1 MVQRRPER
9 LLAYEGIVEQIK
21 NQLLTGELRPGD
33 RLPTIAERAAQLG
46 ISQGS
51 VREAYR
57 VLESRGVLSVVQG
70 RGTFVAE
77 NLGSNDDI
85 LKRLQLTSG
94 PTRAQLL
101 EARRLL
107 EPHAAAL
114 AAIRATRAERDAIL
128 EASRA
133 EDDRTLDVAEW
144 TLHNM
149 RFHHLIVLASHNPV
163 IAQMVTAIYEL
174 FEKSEPHPA
183 ENPIVREKG
192 KHFHR
197 LIALAIAEGDADAAE
212 KLMYQHIESVER
224 IL

>member
-1 MVQRRPER
+1 MTQRTDR
-9 LLAYEGIVEQIK
+9 LLAYEGIVERIK
-21 NQLLTGELRPGD
+21 AQLLNGELQPGD
-33 RLPTIAERAAQLG
+33 KLPTIADRAAAEG
-46 ISQGS
+46 FSHGS

-57 VLESRGVLSVVQG
+57 VLEHRGVLEVVQG
-70 RGTFVAE
+70 RGTFVVKS
-77 NLGSNDDI
+77 LGSHDDL
-85 LKRLQLTSG
+85 LKQLQLHGS

-114 AAIRATRAERDAIL
+114 AATRASKAEREAIL
-128 EASRA
+128 EASRTDA
-133 EDDRTLDVAEW
+133 HQMLDVERW
-144 TLHNM
+144 TEHNL

-174 FEKSEPHPA
+174 FKESSPHPA
-183 ENPIVREKG
+183 ENPVVREKG

-197 LIALAIAEGDADAAE
+197 LIGLAISEGDADAAE
-212 KLMYQHIESVER
+212 SLMYQHIESVEK